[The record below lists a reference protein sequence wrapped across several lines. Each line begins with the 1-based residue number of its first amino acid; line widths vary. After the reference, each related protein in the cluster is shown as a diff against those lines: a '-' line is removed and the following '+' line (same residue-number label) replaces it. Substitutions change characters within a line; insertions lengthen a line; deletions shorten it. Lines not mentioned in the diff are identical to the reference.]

1 MRQPI
6 TCFLIDNDEED
17 QEIFSMALQQADP
30 HIQCAFVNNGPGA
43 LHKLNADLSFIPSL
57 IFIDM
62 NMPLMNGTQCLEEIK
77 KLPRL
82 SKVPVYIYST
92 AADPLTVA
100 QVKQMG
106 ATDFIVKPVSFKEL
120 TEILSR
126 ILHHHKSFSL

>member
-1 MRQPI
+1 
-6 TCFLIDNDEED
+6 
-17 QEIFSMALQQADP
+17 
-30 HIQCAFVNNGPGA
+30 
-43 LHKLNADLSFIPSL
+43 
-57 IFIDM
+57 M